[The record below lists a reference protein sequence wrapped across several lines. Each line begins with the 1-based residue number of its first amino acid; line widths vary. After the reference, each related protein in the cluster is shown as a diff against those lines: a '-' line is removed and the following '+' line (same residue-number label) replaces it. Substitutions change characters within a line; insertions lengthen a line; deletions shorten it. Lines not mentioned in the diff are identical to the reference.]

1 MSRFLSRALVVALA
15 LLLAGANTPVLARTM
30 EKSDADV
37 AQQATPAVVNIAA
50 WKMRPAAKPGDPPRR
65 IRIYASGF
73 IIDPA
78 GTIVTNKHVIDGAF
92 DVTVIFSDGDQAPA
106 SLLATAAMMDVAV
119 LKVDVDHPLPVLK
132 WGNSDPLRVG
142 DSVLAIGNPLGIGM
156 SVSAGIVS
164 ALNRDLQDTPFDDYI
179 QTDAAINRGN
189 SGGPLLNRS
198 GEVVGVDTALFNTDP
213 TGGFIGIGFAI
224 PSADVKF
231 VVDQLLDPTHPKLG
245 WIGTKLQDVTGALA
259 QALGLPSARGAIV
272 ASIDPNSPAREA
284 AIRPGDILVKLDND
298 MLGDSRAYMRGI
310 LLIGPGKPA
319 RLSIWRDGEEQLVT
333 VPVAEWPNIMAHG
346 GMMTGSMAQAMMQ
359 QPADPGV
366 QFAPI
371 TDAARQEYGLDPK
384 LTGVVVTA
392 VEQDCEA
399 AELGVVPGDVVT
411 MVQAEPVATPAD
423 VKRVLASAH
432 EQHRPSIAVLVQG
445 KGGSRWLSLSMG
457 HVGA

>member
-1 MSRFLSRALVVALA
+1 MSRFLLRALVVAFA
-15 LLLAGANTPVLARTM
+15 LILAGANTPVLARAM

-50 WKMRPAAKPGDPPRR
+50 WKMRPPAKPGDAPRR

-73 IIDPA
+73 IIDPT
-78 GTIVTNKHVIDGAF
+78 GIIVTNKHVIDGVF

-106 SLLATAAMMDVAV
+106 SLLATAAMIDVAI

-132 WGNSDPLRVG
+132 WGNSDPVRVG

-198 GEVVGVDTALFNTDP
+198 GEVVGVDTALFNTDA

-231 VVDQLLDPTHPKLG
+231 VVDHLLDPTHPKLG
-245 WIGTKLQDVTGALA
+245 WIGIKLQDVTGALA

-272 ASIDPNSPAREA
+272 ASVDPNGPASEA
-284 AIRPGDILVKLDND
+284 AIRPGDIFVKLDND

-399 AELGVVPGDVVT
+399 ADLGVVPGDVVT

-423 VKRVLASAH
+423 VKRILASAH

-445 KGGSRWLSLSMG
+445 KGGPRWLSLSMG

>member
-1 MSRFLSRALVVALA
+1 MSRFLLRALVVAFA
-15 LLLAGANTPVLARTM
+15 LILAGANTPVLARAM

-50 WKMRPAAKPGDPPRR
+50 WKMRPPAKPGDAPRR

-73 IIDPA
+73 IIDPT
-78 GTIVTNKHVIDGAF
+78 GIIVTNKHVIDGVF

-106 SLLATAAMMDVAV
+106 SLLATAAMIDVAI

-132 WGNSDPLRVG
+132 WGNSDPVRVG

-198 GEVVGVDTALFNTDP
+198 GEVVGVDTALFNTDA

-245 WIGTKLQDVTGALA
+245 WIGIKLQDVTGALA

-272 ASIDPNSPAREA
+272 ASVDPNGPASEA
-284 AIRPGDILVKLDND
+284 AIRPGDIFVKLDND

-399 AELGVVPGDVVT
+399 ADLGVVPGDVVT

-423 VKRVLASAH
+423 VKRILASAH

-445 KGGSRWLSLSMG
+445 KGGPRWLSLSMG

>member
-1 MSRFLSRALVVALA
+1 
-15 LLLAGANTPVLARTM
+15 
-30 EKSDADV
+30 
-37 AQQATPAVVNIAA
+37 
-50 WKMRPAAKPGDPPRR
+50 
-65 IRIYASGF
+65 
-73 IIDPA
+73 
-78 GTIVTNKHVIDGAF
+78 
-92 DVTVIFSDGDQAPA
+92 
-106 SLLATAAMMDVAV
+106 
-119 LKVDVDHPLPVLK
+119 
-132 WGNSDPLRVG
+132 
-142 DSVLAIGNPLGIGM
+142 
-156 SVSAGIVS
+156 
-164 ALNRDLQDTPFDDYI
+164 
-179 QTDAAINRGN
+179 
-189 SGGPLLNRS
+189 
-198 GEVVGVDTALFNTDP
+198 
-213 TGGFIGIGFAI
+213 
-224 PSADVKF
+224 
-231 VVDQLLDPTHPKLG
+231 
-245 WIGTKLQDVTGALA
+245 
-259 QALGLPSARGAIV
+259 
-272 ASIDPNSPAREA
+272 
-284 AIRPGDILVKLDND
+284 LDND

-399 AELGVVPGDVVT
+399 ADLGVVPGDVVT

-423 VKRVLASAH
+423 VKRILASAH

-445 KGGSRWLSLSMG
+445 KGGPRWLSLSMG

>member
-1 MSRFLSRALVVALA
+1 MSRFLLRPLVVAFA
-15 LLLAGANTPVLARTM
+15 LILAGASTPVLARAM

-50 WKMRPAAKPGDPPRR
+50 WKMRPPAKPGDAPRR

-73 IIDPA
+73 IIDPT
-78 GTIVTNKHVIDGAF
+78 GIIVTNKHVIDGVF

-106 SLLATAAMMDVAV
+106 SLLATAAMMDLAI
-119 LKVDVDHPLPVLK
+119 LKVDVDHPLPMLK

-231 VVDQLLDPTHPKLG
+231 VVDHLLDPTHPKLG
-245 WIGTKLQDVTGALA
+245 WIGIKLQDVTGALA

-272 ASIDPNSPAREA
+272 ASVDPNGPASEA
-284 AIRPGDILVKLDND
+284 AIRPGDIFVKLDND

-399 AELGVVPGDVVT
+399 ADLGVVPGDVVT

-423 VKRVLASAH
+423 VKRILASAH

-445 KGGSRWLSLSMG
+445 KGGPRWLSLSMG

>member
-1 MSRFLSRALVVALA
+1 MSRFLLRALVVAFA
-15 LLLAGANTPVLARTM
+15 LILAGANTPVLARAM

-50 WKMRPAAKPGDPPRR
+50 WKMRPPAKPGDAPRR

-73 IIDPA
+73 IIDPT
-78 GTIVTNKHVIDGAF
+78 GIIVTNKHVIDGVF

-106 SLLATAAMMDVAV
+106 SLLATAAMIDVAI

-132 WGNSDPLRVG
+132 WGNSDPVRVG

-198 GEVVGVDTALFNTDP
+198 GEVVGVDTALFNTDA

-231 VVDQLLDPTHPKLG
+231 VVDHLLDPTHPKLG
-245 WIGTKLQDVTGALA
+245 WIGIKLQDVTGALA

-272 ASIDPNSPAREA
+272 ASIDPNGPASEA
-284 AIRPGDILVKLDND
+284 AIRPGDIFVKLDND

-399 AELGVVPGDVVT
+399 ADLGVVPGDVVT

-423 VKRVLASAH
+423 VKRILASAH

-445 KGGSRWLSLSMG
+445 KGGPRWLSLSMG

>member
-1 MSRFLSRALVVALA
+1 MSRFLLRALVVAFA
-15 LLLAGANTPVLARTM
+15 LILAGANTPVLARAM

-50 WKMRPAAKPGDPPRR
+50 WKMRPPAKPGDAPRR

-73 IIDPA
+73 IIDPT
-78 GTIVTNKHVIDGAF
+78 GIIVTNKHVIDGVF

-106 SLLATAAMMDVAV
+106 SLLATAAMIDVAI

-132 WGNSDPLRVG
+132 WGNSDPVRVG

-198 GEVVGVDTALFNTDP
+198 GEVVGVDTALFNTDA

-231 VVDQLLDPTHPKLG
+231 VVDHLLDPTHPKLG
-245 WIGTKLQDVTGALA
+245 WIGIKLQDVTGALA

-272 ASIDPNSPAREA
+272 ASIDPNGPASEA
-284 AIRPGDILVKLDND
+284 AIRPGDIFVKLDND

-333 VPVAEWPNIMAHG
+333 VTVAEWPNIMAHG

-399 AELGVVPGDVVT
+399 ADLGVVPGDVVT

-423 VKRVLASAH
+423 VKRILASAH

-445 KGGSRWLSLSMG
+445 KGGPRWLSLSMG